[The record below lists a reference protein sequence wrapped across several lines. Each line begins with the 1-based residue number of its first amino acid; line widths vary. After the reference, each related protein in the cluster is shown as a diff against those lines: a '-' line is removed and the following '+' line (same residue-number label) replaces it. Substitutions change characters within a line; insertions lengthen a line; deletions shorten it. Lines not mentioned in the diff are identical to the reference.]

1 MGKSYRPYYP
11 DEELLLPPSL
21 RDWLPEDHLAYFV
34 SDVVDNLDLSAMD
47 AVYGT
52 EKRGQ
57 PPYDP
62 LMMTK
67 VLVYGYCIG
76 VFSSRR
82 IESRLVEDIAFRVL
96 AADNHPN
103 FRTISDFRKI
113 HLQTLAG
120 LFEQVL
126 KIALE
131 AGAMKVGRV
140 ALDGTKVK
148 ANASK
153 HKAMSHDRMLEKEKQ
168 LKAEVQQL
176 LEQAE
181 AADAEEDARHGKDR
195 RGDEL
200 PAELARRQTRLKKI
214 REAKRALAARA
225 KEKAEAEGSDPKQA
239 KPKEKDQYNFTDPES
254 RIMKGADGFVQAYNA
269 QAAVEGDFQLIVGQS
284 VTQATNDKEQLM
296 PMVETIEEQS
306 GQRPEEILADSGYCS
321 EKNLEGLESAKHPEQ
336 KIDGYIATE
345 RQKHG
350 EYKEPCPRGPLPQD
364 ATRVD
369 RMRRKLKTKVGKAV
383 YAARKAIVE
392 PVFGQIKQARG
403 FRQFLLRGLDK
414 VRGEWSLVCL
424 THNILKLYR
433 LCYE

>member
-47 AVYGT
+47 AVYGP

-82 IESRLVEDIAFRVL
+82 IERRLVEDIAFRVL

-113 HLQTLAG
+113 HLETLAG

-126 KIALE
+126 RIALE

-140 ALDGTKVK
+140 ALDGTKIK

-153 HKAMSHDRMLEKEKQ
+153 HKAMSYDRMKEKEKDLRSQ
-168 LKAEVQQL
+168 IKDL
-176 LEQAE
+176 LAQAE
-181 AADAEEDARHGKDR
+181 AADAEEDSRHGKDK

-200 PAELARRQTRLKKI
+200 PEELARRESRLKKI
-214 REAKRALAARA
+214 REAKRALEARA
-225 KEKAEAEGSDPKQA
+225 REKAAAE
-239 KPKEKDQYNFTDPES
+239 
-254 RIMKGADGFVQAYNA
+254 
-269 QAAVEGDFQLIVGQS
+269 
-284 VTQATNDKEQLM
+284 
-296 PMVETIEEQS
+296 
-306 GQRPEEILADSGYCS
+306 
-321 EKNLEGLESAKHPEQ
+321 
-336 KIDGYIATE
+336 
-345 RQKHG
+345 
-350 EYKEPCPRGPLPQD
+350 
-364 ATRVD
+364 
-369 RMRRKLKTKVGKAV
+369 
-383 YAARKAIVE
+383 
-392 PVFGQIKQARG
+392 
-403 FRQFLLRGLDK
+403 
-414 VRGEWSLVCL
+414 
-424 THNILKLYR
+424 
-433 LCYE
+433 